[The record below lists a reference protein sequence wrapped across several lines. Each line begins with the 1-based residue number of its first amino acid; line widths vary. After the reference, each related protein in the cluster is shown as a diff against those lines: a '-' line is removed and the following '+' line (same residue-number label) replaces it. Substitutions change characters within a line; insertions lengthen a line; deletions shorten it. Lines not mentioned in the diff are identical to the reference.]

1 MAHSKDSTRILRRF
15 RAFWLAS
22 FAIAGALAADNS
34 TVTFPYLGVTHI
46 FRVGSTP
53 QFVRNVRIHVVKI
66 DLTAPGIFF
75 QLPPKGGTRDTR
87 KLRTLTYA
95 NNVSAQI
102 AMNMQFFN
110 PVTSPAIPGGIS
122 ADTNTEIIGFGASA
136 GTVISPFERP
146 FQNYAILRDSPVLNI
161 DPNNNVSILT
171 VAPGFSDGSCESCLN
186 NDGLHVAQAGVTVWN
201 AVSGSAQIV
210 TNGVKTIPCYK
221 DTTHPDCPLDGSLSP
236 ASVIP
241 PYSNTKS
248 WYELINARSSI
259 GVSQDGK
266 ILILFTVDAAGGSSG
281 MTIPEVADL
290 MISYG
295 AYQALAMDGGGSVS
309 LAMEDPS
316 THIRSLVN
324 TQSNGAFAR
333 EVANSLAV
341 FAVRDLTP
349 PHTTAQ
355 ATPPPNVNGWNNSD
369 VMVTL
374 TAQDNPGGIVKQIE
388 YSLAGAQT
396 AASQVVPGNTA
407 SINLINEGVTTISFF
422 AADVAGN
429 IESSQSLTVRI
440 DKTRPVISGMPVDCS
455 LWPPNHGLVT
465 VGTVRAVDALSGLAP
480 GSFQVTGTSNE
491 GPGDAQSP
499 NVVVTPNGT
508 GGFVVQLRAE
518 RSGGGNGRTYTLS
531 ATASDLAG
539 NTATATATCT
549 VPHDQRK

>member
-1 MAHSKDSTRILRRF
+1 VF
-15 RAFWLAS
+15 
-22 FAIAGALAADNS
+22 
-34 TVTFPYLGVTHI
+34 
-46 FRVGSTP
+46 
-53 QFVRNVRIHVVKI
+53 
-66 DLTAPGIFF
+66 
-75 QLPPKGGTRDTR
+75 
-87 KLRTLTYA
+87 
-95 NNVSAQI
+95 
-102 AMNMQFFN
+102 
-110 PVTSPAIPGGIS
+110 
-122 ADTNTEIIGFGASA
+122 
-136 GTVISPFERP
+136 
-146 FQNYAILRDSPVLNI
+146 NI

-221 DTTHPDCPLDGSLSP
+221 DATHPDCQLDGSLSP

-266 ILILFTVDAAGGSSG
+266 ILILFTVDIAGGSTG

-355 ATPPPNVNGWNNSD
+355 ATPPPNVNG
-369 VMVTL
+369 
-374 TAQDNPGGIVKQIE
+374 G
-388 YSLAGAQT
+388 
-396 AASQVVPGNTA
+396 
-407 SINLINEGVTTISFF
+407 TI
-422 AADVAGN
+422 
-429 IESSQSLTVRI
+429 
-440 DKTRPVISGMPVDCS
+440 
-455 LWPPNHGLVT
+455 
-465 VGTVRAVDALSGLAP
+465 
-480 GSFQVTGTSNE
+480 
-491 GPGDAQSP
+491 
-499 NVVVTPNGT
+499 
-508 GGFVVQLRAE
+508 
-518 RSGGGNGRTYTLS
+518 
-531 ATASDLAG
+531 AT
-539 NTATATATCT
+539 
-549 VPHDQRK
+549 